1 MPKIDPAALKKAMS
15 RAPMTVKQLASATG
29 ISLSYASDIV
39 SGNRSLPRSPQLRK
53 AIAEAL
59 DVPQHWIE
67 Q

>member
-1 MPKIDPAALKKAMS
+1 
-15 RAPMTVKQLASATG
+15 MTVTQLAEQTG

-39 SGNRSLPRSPQLRK
+39 SGNRNLARTPHLRK

>member
-1 MPKIDPAALKKAMS
+1 MS